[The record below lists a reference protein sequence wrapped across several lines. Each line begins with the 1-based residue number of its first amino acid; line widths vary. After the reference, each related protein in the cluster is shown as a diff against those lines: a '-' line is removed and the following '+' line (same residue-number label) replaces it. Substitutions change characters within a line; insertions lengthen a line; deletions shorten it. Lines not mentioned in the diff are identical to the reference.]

1 MRTVWRGTIG
11 VGSSA
16 IPVKAYSATEEPGSG
31 QLQLHLTDGGWLRPE
46 VPATKP
52 CVLLAEALLTAGRVA
67 LVKVA
72 IRLVPPTA
80 AIQDESLTELLRALQ
95 SSAQDRT
102 HADQRV
108 ANAKAAANKAA
119 EAKGRARKATSKA
132 KSAPRTRR

>member
-46 VPATKP
+46 VPAH
-52 CVLLAEALLTAGRVA
+52 EAARAAGRGA
-67 LVKVA
+67 A
-72 IRLVPPTA
+72 HRRPRRAGEGRDPAGPPTA

-102 HADQRV
+102 HAHQRV